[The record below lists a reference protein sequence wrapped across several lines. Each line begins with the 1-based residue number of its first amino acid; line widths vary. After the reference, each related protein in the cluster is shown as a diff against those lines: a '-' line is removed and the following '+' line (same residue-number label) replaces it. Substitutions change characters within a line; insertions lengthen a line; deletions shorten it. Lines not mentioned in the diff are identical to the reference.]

1 MIKAFKK
8 WRNPPPFA
16 YAPFLT
22 DKYNKKF
29 WIEWGEGLDH
39 LDVFYRKQRIGEV
52 NLLRG
57 KKNAAILADI
67 IIFSYP
73 KKNLKLRGRGIGRAM
88 LQETIRYAKKHEI
101 KRIVGAI
108 TPDEYT
114 SEAYLAEWYQ
124 RQGFEVYEEKKG
136 HYEIRLEL
144 EEQGEPS

>member
-8 WRNPPPFA
+8 WRNPPPFPHA
-16 YAPFLT
+16 SFLI
-22 DKYNKKF
+22 NKNGEKI
-29 WIEWGEGLDH
+29 WIEWDEELDH
-39 LDVFYRKQRIGEV
+39 LDVFYQNRHIGEV

-57 KKNAAILADI
+57 KKNIAILADI

-88 LQETIRYAKKHEI
+88 LQETIRYAKKNEI
-101 KRIVGAI
+101 KRIVGTI

-124 RQGFEVYEEKKG
+124 RQGFEVYEEEKG
-136 HYEIRLEL
+136 HYEINLEL
-144 EEQGEPS
+144 EEQEEPS